1 MMRLSSNG
9 KGMYSTATAKNTKTK
24 EIQNIILQE
33 KKKKRTGIINI
44 NNTSNFIDNN
54 INNKKVENN
63 SKLENKII
71 SNEFEKNEKSEK
83 TDFEN
88 ILTKTRNTNKNKFSP
103 NLNMY
108 SNLNSNFNFNSI
120 EDSNINMNKKT
131 TVKREIEIGE
141 LRERKSFENSFENN
155 INTVEIPNFFD
166 RNTGTIPS
174 LSRPARALG
183 RSATTNEN
191 EFLKINSLIIR
202 PTKLS
207 KIEKK
212 LKNKNKKVDILSRR
226 QSNIIY
232 RVQIIQNE
240 IINNI
245 KQRKQLY
252 YYGNKNVQMNSNLS
266 ILDKNSI
273 TKETKRKISN
283 LLKINETLKKKRY
296 ECYLKYQQKMD
307 FSDFGY
313 YKNFFFFV
321 GDFSDAFWNEVRL
334 IIKSGDE
341 KPDYA
346 VTRLARSGVEGK
358 TIYNLL

>member
-1 MMRLSSNG
+1 MRLNKRG
-9 KGMYSTATAKNTKTK
+9 FTTTTGKNTKTK
-24 EIQNIILQE
+24 EIQSIILLE
-33 KKKKRTGIINI
+33 KKNKRIGITNNNI
-44 NNTSNFIDNN
+44 EITDNTSNNGDNSL
-54 INNKKVENN
+54 I
-63 SKLENKII
+63 SDNKII
-71 SNEFEKNEKSEK
+71 TTEYDKIEFENL
-83 TDFEN
+83 
-88 ILTKTRNTNKNKFSP
+88 LTKATNVNKTKFRPIIKLNFNGNTNSNSNVKNK
-103 NLNMY
+103 
-108 SNLNSNFNFNSI
+108 
-120 EDSNINMNKKT
+120 
-131 TVKREIEIGE
+131 VKREIDITE
-141 LRERKSFENSFENN
+141 LRERKTFENNFENSLNG
-155 INTVEIPNFFD
+155 VEISNFFD

-191 EFLKINSLIIR
+191 EFLKINSLVIR
-202 PTKLS
+202 PTK
-207 KIEKK
+207 IEKK
-212 LKNKNKKVDILSRR
+212 RKNKKTEILSRR

-252 YYGNKNVQMNSNLS
+252 YYGNKNIEMNSKLS

-273 TKETKRKISN
+273 TKETKRKINN
-283 LLKINETLKKKRY
+283 LLEINESLKNQRY
-296 ECYLKYQQKMD
+296 ECYLKYQQKND
-307 FSDFGY
+307 FSDFGF

-358 TIYNLL
+358 LFSLL

>member
-1 MMRLSSNG
+1 MMRLSK
-9 KGMYSTATAKNTKTK
+9 KGFTTGKNTKTK
-24 EIQNIILQE
+24 EIQSIILQE
-33 KKKKRTGIINI
+33 KKNKRTGIIN
-44 NNTSNFIDNN
+44 NN
-54 INNKKVENN
+54 IETTDNASNNGEN
-63 SKLENKII
+63 SVISDNKMITTEYDK
-71 SNEFEKNEKSEK
+71 NEFENL
-83 TDFEN
+83 
-88 ILTKTRNTNKNKFSP
+88 LTKTTNTNKTKFRP
-103 NLNMY
+103 TIKL
-108 SNLNSNFNFNSI
+108 NFNSNTN
-120 EDSNINMNKKT
+120 SNSNVKNK
-131 TVKREIEIGE
+131 VKREIGVDE
-141 LRERKSFENSFENN
+141 LRERKLFENNFENSLNGGEVLN
-155 INTVEIPNFFD
+155 IFD
-166 RNTGTIPS
+166 RNTGSIPS

-191 EFLKINSLIIR
+191 EFLKINSLVIR
-202 PTKLS
+202 PIKST

-212 LKNKNKKVDILSRR
+212 RKTKKTEILSRR

-252 YYGNKNVQMNSNLS
+252 YYGNKNVEMNGKLS

-273 TKETKRKISN
+273 TKETKRKINN
-283 LLKINETLKKKRY
+283 LLKINESLKKQRY
-296 ECYLKYQQKMD
+296 ECYLKYQQKND
-307 FSDFGY
+307 FSDFGF

-346 VTRLARSGVEGK
+346 ITRLARSGVEGK
-358 TIYNLL
+358 DFYFIILFISFYYY

>member
-1 MMRLSSNG
+1 MRLNKRG
-9 KGMYSTATAKNTKTK
+9 FTTTTGKNTKTK
-24 EIQNIILQE
+24 EIQSIILLE
-33 KKKKRTGIINI
+33 KKNKRIGITNNNI
-44 NNTSNFIDNN
+44 EITDNTSNNGDNSL
-54 INNKKVENN
+54 I
-63 SKLENKII
+63 SDNKII
-71 SNEFEKNEKSEK
+71 TTEYDKIEFENL
-83 TDFEN
+83 
-88 ILTKTRNTNKNKFSP
+88 LTKATNVNKTKFRPIIKLNFNGNTNS
-103 NLNMY
+103 
-108 SNLNSNFNFNSI
+108 NSNVKI
-120 EDSNINMNKKT
+120 K
-131 TVKREIEIGE
+131 VKREIDINE
-141 LRERKSFENSFENN
+141 LRERKTFENNFENSLNG
-155 INTVEIPNFFD
+155 VEISNFFD

-183 RSATTNEN
+183 RSAKTNES
-191 EFLKINSLIIR
+191 EFLKINSLVIR
-202 PTKLS
+202 PTK
-207 KIEKK
+207 IEKK
-212 LKNKNKKVDILSRR
+212 RKNKKTEILSRR

-252 YYGNKNVQMNSNLS
+252 YYGNKNIEMNSKLS

-273 TKETKRKISN
+273 TKETKRKINN
-283 LLKINETLKKKRY
+283 LLEINESLKNQRY
-296 ECYLKYQQKMD
+296 ECYLKYQQKND
-307 FSDFGY
+307 FSDFGF

-358 TIYNLL
+358 LFSLL